1 MSTHGLRATY
11 AAGCRCD
18 DCRQANREYS
28 RKYDMRLPANRHR
41 QRQSTVPQVPIEP
54 LIERVVSYTGIGAD
68 RLSYYDIAAACGV
81 SHRTVVRWMKSG
93 TIPDQMTDRVATH
106 LGWHPAAIW
115 GADWYITTSLREA
128 A

>member
-1 MSTHGLRATY
+1 MRTHGLRATY
-11 AAGCRCD
+11 QAGCRCD
-18 DCRQANREYS
+18 DCRQANREYA
-28 RKYDMRLPANRHR
+28 RHHDRRLPANRHLPR
-41 QRQSTVPQVPIEP
+41 NLPRVPIEP

-81 SHRTVVRWMKSG
+81 SHRTVVRWMKVG
-93 TIPDQMTDRVATH
+93 TIPEHMTDRIATN

-115 GADWYITTSLREA
+115 GADWYISTSLKEA